1 VFIAGR
7 VFSFWFIVITMVA
20 MAAALYRSTKLGKPP
35 QLRRLAQVEAINE
48 AVGRAT
54 EMGRPIHFSPG
65 FAPLI
70 NLDSAQT
77 FAGLALLGYTAR
89 LAARFNAPLIVT
101 INQPDV
107 FPLAEEIVNQA
118 YVQEG
123 NREGLKP
130 DTVRYLS
137 DQQFSYSAAVFG
149 LMMRE
154 KPAANLLLGR
164 WDAAS
169 LMIAECGAAVD
180 AIQIAGTAN
189 PSQIPFFVAACD
201 YTLIGEEL
209 FTAAAY
215 VSEDPG
221 QLGSILGQDIAKAVA
236 LGLLVLGVILKA
248 AGIPAI
254 ERLLTL

>member
-1 VFIAGR
+1 MFIAGR
-7 VFSFWFIVITMVA
+7 VFSFWFIVIV
-20 MAAALYRSTKLGKPP
+20 MAAMFAAIYRSTKLGKPP
-35 QLRRLAQVEAINE
+35 KLRSLAQVNAIDE

-77 FAGLALLGYTAR
+77 FAGLALLSYTAK
-89 LAARFNAPLIVT
+89 LAAKFNAPLIVT

-107 FPLAEEIVNQA
+107 FPLAEEIVAEA
-118 YVQEG
+118 YVQAG
-123 NREGLKP
+123 NREGLKA

-149 LMMRE
+149 LIMRE
-154 KPAANLLLGR
+154 RPAANLLLGR

-169 LMIAECGAAVD
+169 LMIAECGAAID

-201 YTLIGEEL
+201 YTMIGEEL

-215 VSEDPG
+215 VSEDPV
-221 QLGSILGQDIAKAVA
+221 QLGSILGQDISKAIA
-236 LGLLVLGVILKA
+236 LALLVIGVILKVA
-248 AGIPAI
+248 EIPTI
-254 ERLLTL
+254 EKLLTL